1 MKRACVGVLSKDYL
15 LGAQAFLKSLII
27 NTPGFNIPFIIY
39 TWEDFNF
46 SGLKD
51 IYPNIIFK
59 KINSKL
65 YEDSKCFSQHRV
77 WKYNVFC
84 RLEMFKLQK
93 YDYLFYFD
101 FDMLVLKNI
110 EHLFELQYDFA
121 AASTTNNAKW
131 FNGGFFIVS
140 NKYLNKKTFN
150 ALLALSKSRNWE
162 GNEALLNSF
171 FYNKVHFMEGQY
183 NTITIDAFNI
193 HNASI
198 LHYVGEKKPWH
209 HGTLTDRYPFLCF
222 QANSPIVLT
231 KALKLFDYYKELA
244 LV

>member
-1 MKRACVGVLSKDYL
+1 MNRACVGVLSKDYL
-15 LGAQAFLKSLII
+15 LGAQAFLKSLIV
-27 NTPGFNIPFIIY
+27 NTPSFNLPFIILI
-39 TWEDFNF
+39 WEDFNF
-46 SGLKD
+46 SCLMD

-59 KINSKL
+59 KIDSKL
-65 YEDSKCFSQHRV
+65 YENSKCVSQHRV

-84 RLEMFKLQK
+84 RLEMFKLYK

-110 EHLFELQYDFA
+110 EHVFKLQYDFA
-121 AASTTNNAKW
+121 AVGTTSNAQW

-150 ALLALSKSRNWE
+150 SLLALSKTRNWE

-171 FYNKVHFMEGQY
+171 FFKKVHFMEGQY
-183 NTITIDAFNI
+183 NTITIDAFDMQ
-193 HNASI
+193 NASI

-209 HGTLTDRYPFLCF
+209 KGTLTDRYPFSCF
-222 QANSPIVLT
+222 QTNSPIALI
-231 KALKLFDYYKELA
+231 KALKLFEYYKELA
-244 LV
+244 ID